1 MITKIITENQTQ
13 IQEAIR
19 TNGEGAITGAILQEK
34 MLLLNGDLFG
44 GQIEYSNHI
53 LLADV
58 ERSVNNSVLYT
69 GTELFNFFKEWYDG
83 AKMDWGAGR
92 FGELQGTYIALYG
105 GLNLQDIVGYMHL
118 VMTWGAL
125 GTDEI
130 GVTLMGSTSE
140 ILYFQIRPDS
150 DNFNSAQI
158 LSDLT
163 IYRRAP
169 RYLVIYTPEQQTTTY
184 ASRAEL
190 CEGLGITEAQ
200 LSDLQAGR
208 YAGLRTTYHFM
219 PIVVIGQESGA
230 FSIIAG
236 YFSVD
241 ELGARIQI
249 MTSDAINVVLYT
261 DYDLH

>member
-13 IQEAIR
+13 IQEAIND
-19 TNGEGAITGAILQEK
+19 NGQNAITGNILQEK

-83 AKMDWGAGR
+83 AKMDWGTGR
-92 FGELQGTYIALYG
+92 YGELQGTYIALYG
-105 GLNLQDIVGYMHL
+105 GVNFREIVGYMHL
-118 VMTWGAL
+118 VMTIGAL

-130 GVTLMGSTSE
+130 GAILMGSTSE
-140 ILYFQIRPDS
+140 ILFFQIRPDS

-169 RYLVIYTPEQQTTTY
+169 RYLGIYTPEQQATTY

-190 CEGLGITEAQ
+190 CEGLGITDAQ

-208 YAGLRTTYHFM
+208 YAGLRTTNHFM
-219 PIVVIGQESGA
+219 PIVVMGQESSA

-236 YFSVD
+236 YFSID

-249 MTSDAINVVLYT
+249 MTSDAINVVIYT
-261 DYDLH
+261 DYNLH